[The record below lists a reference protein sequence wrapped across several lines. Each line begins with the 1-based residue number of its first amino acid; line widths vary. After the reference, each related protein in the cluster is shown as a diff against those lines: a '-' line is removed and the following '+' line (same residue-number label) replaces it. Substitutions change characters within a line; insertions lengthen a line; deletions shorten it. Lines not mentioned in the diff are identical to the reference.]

1 MQPTWTSLRDNQNG
15 RLNLYS
21 AFEGYESELAREL
34 NWFAQTLNTSAI
46 IHQLSEQFFISDLE
60 VTPVWSKSIWQ
71 EIEFHT
77 FSSIKEAAKILKSN
91 GKAWCNHSSNS
102 FRRSELIQNEVF
114 KFKEKKVEFLE
125 DLKQFKINNWM
136 LLDEHTLLLSKQ
148 TNSKIYKDSI
158 VFKESTFP
166 PSRAYLKL
174 WELFTVHKIV
184 PQKGNRVIDFG
195 SSPGGWTWVL
205 QSLGCEVLSI
215 DKAPL
220 APDILKLP
228 KVTPIKK
235 DAFTIKPQDIGPVD
249 WFFSDIICYPE
260 KLYEYLKLWITSG
273 LCGNYCLTIKLQG
286 PYSFEVI
293 RKFQK
298 IENSKVFHLHH
309 NKHELT
315 FVKTKG

>member
-1 MQPTWTSLRDNQNG
+1 
-15 RLNLYS
+15 
-21 AFEGYESELAREL
+21 
-34 NWFAQTLNTSAI
+34 
-46 IHQLSEQFFISDLE
+46 
-60 VTPVWSKSIWQ
+60 
-71 EIEFHT
+71 
-77 FSSIKEAAKILKSN
+77 
-91 GKAWCNHSSNS
+91 
-102 FRRSELIQNEVF
+102 
-114 KFKEKKVEFLE
+114 
-125 DLKQFKINNWM
+125 
-136 LLDEHTLLLSKQ
+136 
-148 TNSKIYKDSI
+148 
-158 VFKESTFP
+158 
-166 PSRAYLKL
+166 
-174 WELFTVHKIV
+174 
-184 PQKGNRVIDFG
+184 VIDFG

-260 KLYEYLKLWITSG
+260 KLYEYLQLWITSG

-293 RKFQK
+293 RKFQN